1 MQGVNPSC
9 CTPTPASPPTIDQDL
24 LDDTIQALNVK
35 LKALQY
41 QCTQLTL
48 RAKLYRAQGDEVRC
62 MEEMRIRREKEALY
76 KKWVAL
82 YGNVCRVRD
91 SIDETH
97 TLGEVTG
104 SLSLANQSLREA
116 LLKVDVE
123 KIEDLMDQLQEGMEQ
138 AGQVGEVLGREIDL
152 GELGEEWG
160 QGPIP
165 PTPLILPASP
175 PSHSK
180 HPRPTLVADFS

>member
-1 MQGVNPSC
+1 
-9 CTPTPASPPTIDQDL
+9 
-24 LDDTIQALNVK
+24 
-35 LKALQY
+35 
-41 QCTQLTL
+41 
-48 RAKLYRAQGDEVRC
+48 
-62 MEEMRIRREKEALY
+62 MEELRIRREKEALY
-76 KKWVAL
+76 KKWVTL

-97 TLGEVTG
+97 TLGQVTG

-138 AGQVGEVLGREIDL
+138 AGQVGEVLGRELGEIDL
-152 GELGEEWG
+152 GNEWGEENE
-160 QGPIP
+160 QGLGPAHSP

-175 PSHSK
+175 PLHSE
-180 HPRPTLVADFS
+180 HPRPRPIPLADFS